1 VRLRLGR
8 RKAFRV
14 EPQQPRHCDGDL
26 VTEITNVGGLPDREK
41 RRLVAEPRKHWRS
54 VAKKLAGRVDLAAVR
69 STYR

>member
-1 VRLRLGR
+1 
-8 RKAFRV
+8 
-14 EPQQPRHCDGDL
+14 
-26 VTEITNVGGLPDREK
+26 VGGLPDREK